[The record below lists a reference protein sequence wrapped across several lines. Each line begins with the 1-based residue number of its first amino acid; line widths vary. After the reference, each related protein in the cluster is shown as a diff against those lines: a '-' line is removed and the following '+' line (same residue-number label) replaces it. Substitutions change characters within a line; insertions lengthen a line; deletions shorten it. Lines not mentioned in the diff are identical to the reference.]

1 MHTYSWRTR
10 LTGAFRG
17 IPTPRQ
23 YTSPLLG
30 VQMQLEGHCA
40 LDTTTCD
47 TINIAVNTAVILQF
61 RCILQIS
68 DHCTSTRCWSVDSH
82 IFIVEG
88 APRKNN
94 RKAIDHAH
102 STIYTYAKKEEYRK
116 DGCAICKCCSML
128 PGPPLRCRRPDSR
141 PRETTR

>member
-68 DHCTSTRCWSVDSH
+68 DHCTVRDVDQWTRT
-82 IFIVEG
+82 F
-88 APRKNN
+88 
-94 RKAIDHAH
+94 
-102 STIYTYAKKEEYRK
+102 
-116 DGCAICKCCSML
+116 L
-128 PGPPLRCRRPDSR
+128 
-141 PRETTR
+141 